1 MSSAPFRSSNIR
13 TAGFFKV
20 REINIDHSGCEDFIF
35 GNGELTDLKTEV
47 INAGDLDEGAIAIE
61 VFLRNP

>member
-35 GNGELTDLKTEV
+35 GNLTDLKTEV
-47 INAGDLDEGAIAIE
+47 INAGDLDERAMTIE